1 MPKIQKNFIKG
12 RMNKSAD
19 ERIVPQGEY
28 IDALNVRLGSTEGTE
43 IGAVENSKGNELLVT
58 LRYNNQVLT
67 GARCIGAYEDGANE
81 TIYWFVTS
89 PSVDMIVSYNTK
101 SFVLFY
107 HVISTTLL
115 NFDDKFLVNGINL
128 IGDLLFFTDNL
139 NAPRKINITRNY
151 LRPIA
156 GVDQITEQDIGVIL
170 APPLN
175 APTIDQFKLGG
186 GENFMDDLFLSFAYR
201 WQYEDGEYSAISPFS
216 QTAFSPGPFQIDYST
231 YDNSAMINSFNSVNI
246 GFNTGGK
253 NVKSVD
259 LIFKFSTSQTINV
272 IEKFNKVDQGWLDN
286 ESQTI
291 PFTNKKIYTAL
302 PEEQL
307 LRLYDNVPRKAQAQ
321 TIMGNRLM
329 YGNYIDGYNIT
340 NENGKEIYLDY
351 NIDLIS
357 ETLSSKEI
365 AATTSSVVYSIGPSE
380 TVEAAKIS
388 IDFGGNEIDLIQGSQ
403 IGINF
408 NYRSS
413 QYGGDASYDDGTQ
426 PENLFEYIFLFNI
439 QQDYASVYALASS
452 PEFIAAVQEFV
463 APIDSSCF
471 EYQGVG
477 GVSGTSVT
485 DIYNC
490 GILAKNNPEW
500 QYEGFGVT
508 NSSQGFQIETSQG
521 SDVISITIPALK
533 FQKYDT
539 SVQPPT
545 PLGVYAY
552 EYLTSTTASGLYSL
566 DSSKQSLHS
575 NRDYEIAIVYMDD
588 YGRSSTALVDTAN
601 TIYIPCENSITK
613 NNIRVT
619 LNNYAPYWATKYKF
633 VIKESKTGYRT
644 IYSNIFYTEAS
655 TGNVWFKLE
664 GDNRDKV
671 KNNENLFVKADT
683 NGALLRCTK
692 TKVLEFESK
701 VEDFLCEK
709 NADGEILEGSDAC
722 GQAAGTY
729 MLLRP
734 SGFAASA
741 PENAFIEESDDC
753 VGSYC
758 TVKASAYIDNPIAS
772 DPGQLDFI
780 PYTIPAGSI
789 VNFTFNALRYK
800 FSSSC
805 GSRTYDY
812 DKQFTATQDY
822 DSLYDFVLGDNINL
836 TNGISGGSD
845 DTINTIVFDEQLYAF
860 NVNPQ
865 PNPQPGV
872 NTIFFQQDAADGRMF
887 LCFRNGTPKCSGK
900 NSYGSVG
907 LEVQRATTLMIFET
921 EPIQAN
927 DELYYENEQTFDIVD
942 SFHQSGTSDTDQNQ
956 NLTQS
961 AVIDLTFF
969 NCYVF
974 GNGVES
980 DKVLDALVNPVLSLG
995 DKVTSVSQEQFKESN
1010 RFGDITYSGVFNQE
1024 SNLNKLNQFNL
1035 ALANFKTLETSYGP
1049 IRTLHARQTDI
1060 LTLQEDK
1067 ISYVLVGKNLLSDA
1081 AAGGAITSVPEVL
1094 GTQLARIEEFG
1105 ISNNP
1110 ESFTSYGYDVYFTDA
1125 KRSSVIN
1132 LKGGS
1137 KGGAGDKLSIISQVG
1152 MRSWFRDLFVDS
1164 FDTQKLGGFDPYMNE
1179 FVLSSNIQPIPTPP
1193 IERNC
1198 GYQLDVNNSSAPYIA
1213 TIDFTTIIGD
1223 VTFDVANNSNSVNI
1237 EVTYDG
1243 TSVLDQVVASG
1254 GGQVTFNKPTS
1265 YPTTANVT
1273 ITPVS
1278 GADSYSV
1285 VFNCPIANTLTVKQ
1299 IVVNFEGEVSLTT
1312 TTRYKWSIGTD
1323 VSPYNTNSVVLEDD
1337 GVSLFQTQTGVESF
1351 GTIPANN
1358 STVIMQSRQ
1367 NAGQSYDFD
1376 PLTDKFK
1383 YLISNTNYEESD
1395 INTLLPL
1402 LNTAT
1407 PITGGPLNYESSFSY
1422 SNNQGDD
1429 FLYLVWDLRDPTLIS
1444 LCYSATTEVDACC
1457 DCGQEVEEVESCSP
1471 VEGWDDES
1479 VFLTGIADNRYF
1491 TLGQTLPGYGSFLNV
1506 DEMTSTNLRM
1516 NTESDATYSFEIW
1529 CSAQNISDDN
1539 TTALPEEPA
1548 EVVYTS
1554 GPVVGDTYTNVPFLQ
1569 EFPSNAYTVVIT
1581 STSTILFSEITWR
1594 YRNPNGAAGLNIGDW
1609 DYTLNDYTHLPC

>member
-43 IGAVENSKGNELLVT
+43 IGAVENSKGNELLVS
-58 LRYNNQVLT
+58 LKYKNQALT

-89 PSVDMIVSYNTK
+89 PSVDMIVSYNTRLL
-101 SFVLFY
+101 VLFY
-107 HVISTTLL
+107 HVISTTVL
-115 NFDDKFLVNGINL
+115 NFDSKFLVNGINL

-139 NAPRKINITRNY
+139 NAPRKINITRSY
-151 LRPIA
+151 LQPISDI
-156 GVDQITEQDIGVIL
+156 DQITEQDIGVIL

-175 APTIDQFKLGG
+175 APTISQFKLGG
-186 GENFMDDLFLSFAYR
+186 GENYMEELFLSFAYR

-231 YDNSAMINSFNSVNI
+231 YDNSAMINIFNSVNI
-246 GFNTGGK
+246 GFDTGGK
-253 NVKSVD
+253 NVKDVD

-272 IEKFNKVDQGWLDN
+272 IERFNKVDQGWLDN

-302 PEEQL
+302 PESQL

-329 YGNYIDGYNIT
+329 YGNYIDGYDIT

-351 NIDLIS
+351 DIDLIS
-357 ETLSSKEI
+357 EALSADEI
-365 AATTSSVVYSIGPSE
+365 AATNSPVLYSIGPSQ
-380 TVEAAKIS
+380 TVNSAKIS
-388 IDFGGNEIDLIQGSQ
+388 INFGGDAIALVEGSQ
-403 IGINF
+403 IGIDF
-408 NYRSS
+408 NYKST
-413 QYGGDASYDDGTQ
+413 QYGGDASYNDGTQ
-426 PENLFEYIFLFNI
+426 PENTFEYVFLFNI
-439 QQDYASVYALASS
+439 QKNYGSVYALASS
-452 PEFIAAVQEFV
+452 DEFIAAVQEFV
-463 APIDSSCF
+463 APANSSCF
-471 EYQGVG
+471 DLSVG
-477 GVSGTSVT
+477 GVAGTSVT
-485 DIYNC
+485 DVYNC
-490 GILAKNNPEW
+490 GIAAKNEW
-500 QYEGFGVT
+500 QYEGFGIT
-508 NSSQGFQIETSQG
+508 SGNQGFQIETSQG

-533 FQKYDT
+533 FQKYNQST
-539 SVQPPT
+539 QPPT
-545 PLGVYAY
+545 ALGIYAY
-552 EYLTSTTASGLYSL
+552 EYLSSSSATGLYSL
-566 DSSKQSLHS
+566 ESSKQSLHS

-588 YGRSSTALVDTAN
+588 YARSSTALVDTAN
-601 TIYIPCENSITK
+601 TVYIPCQASINK
-613 NNIRVT
+613 NKIRVT

-671 KNNENLFVKADT
+671 KNNENLFVKSDT
-683 NGALLRCTK
+683 NGPVLRCTK

-701 VEDFLCEK
+701 AEDFLCK
-709 NADGEILEGSDAC
+709 KGVDGELLPDSQPC
-722 GQAAGTY
+722 GQSPGTY

-734 SGFAASA
+734 AGFAASA
-741 PENAFIEESDDC
+741 PENAFIQEKAGC
-753 VGSYC
+753 TGSYC
-758 TVKASAYIDNPIAS
+758 TTRASVYIDNPNTTGAT
-772 DPGQLDFI
+772 DLFI

-789 VNFTFNALRYK
+789 IRIYLRANRFK
-800 FSSSC
+800 RGSKC
-805 GSRTYDY
+805 GSREYDY
-812 DKQFTATQDY
+812 DKRFTASQDY
-822 DSLYDFVLGDNINL
+822 DSLYSFILGDNIDL
-836 TNGISGGSD
+836 TNGISGGTD
-845 DTINTIVFDEQLYAF
+845 DTINTVVFDKQIYAF

-865 PNPQPGV
+865 PNPKPGE
-872 NTIFFQQDAADGRMF
+872 NTIFFQQDATDGRMF
-887 LCFRNGTPKCSGK
+887 LCFRNGTPNCGSPNKR
-900 NSYGSVG
+900 NSYGEIE

-927 DELYYENEQTFDIVD
+927 DELYYENEQSFDIVN
-942 SFHQSGTSDTDQNQ
+942 SFHQSGTSSTDQNQ

-961 AVIDLTFF
+961 AIVDLTFF

-974 GNGVES
+974 GNGAES
-980 DKVLDALVNPVLSLG
+980 DKVLDGLVNPVLSLG
-995 DKVTSVSQEQFKESN
+995 DKVTSVSEEQFKESN

-1164 FDTQKLGGFDPYMNE
+1164 FETQKLGGFDPYMNE
-1179 FVLSSNIQPIPTPP
+1179 FVLSSNIKSIPIPP
-1193 IERNC
+1193 IERDC
-1198 GYQLDVNNSSAPYIA
+1198 GYQLDVNNSSSPYIA
-1213 TIDFTTIIGD
+1213 TIDFTTIIGN
-1223 VTFDVANNSNSVNI
+1223 VVFDVSNNSNSVNI
-1237 EVTYDG
+1237 KVTYDG
-1243 TSVLDQVVASG
+1243 ALVLTQSVAAG
-1254 GGQVTFNKPTS
+1254 GGQVSFNKPTS
-1265 YPTTANVT
+1265 YPTTAIVT
-1273 ITPVS
+1273 VTPIAPAPDPAS
-1278 GADSYSV
+1278 AGDSYSV
-1285 VFNCPIANTLTVKQ
+1285 LFNCPIANTLTVKQ
-1299 IVVNFEGEVSLTT
+1299 IVVNFEGEVNLTT

-1323 VSPYNTNSVVLEDD
+1323 VSPFSTNSIVLQDD
-1337 GVSLFQTQTGVESF
+1337 GISLFKTQTGQESF

-1358 STVIMQSRQ
+1358 STVVMQSRQ
-1367 NAGQSYDFD
+1367 NSGQSYDFD
-1376 PLTDKFK
+1376 PLVDKFK
-1383 YLISNTNYEESD
+1383 YLVSNTNYNESD
-1395 INTLLPL
+1395 VNTLLPL

-1407 PITGGPLNYESSFSY
+1407 PITGGLLNYESSFNY
-1422 SNNQGDD
+1422 LNNQGDD
-1429 FLYLVWDLRDPTLIS
+1429 FLYLVWDLRNPTSVS
-1444 LCYSATTEVDACC
+1444 LCYNETSAVDACC
-1457 DCGQEVEEVESCSP
+1457 DC
-1471 VEGWDDES
+1471 
-1479 VFLTGIADNRYF
+1479 
-1491 TLGQTLPGYGSFLNV
+1491 
-1506 DEMTSTNLRM
+1506 
-1516 NTESDATYSFEIW
+1516 
-1529 CSAQNISDDN
+1529 
-1539 TTALPEEPA
+1539 
-1548 EVVYTS
+1548 
-1554 GPVVGDTYTNVPFLQ
+1554 
-1569 EFPSNAYTVVIT
+1569 
-1581 STSTILFSEITWR
+1581 
-1594 YRNPNGAAGLNIGDW
+1594 
-1609 DYTLNDYTHLPC
+1609 

>member
-1 MPKIQKNFIKG
+1 MPKVQRNFIKG
-12 RMNKSAD
+12 RMNKGAD

-43 IGAVENSKGNELLVT
+43 IGAVENSKGNELLVS
-58 LRYNNQVLT
+58 LQYNNEVLLE
-67 GARCIGAYEDGANE
+67 ARCIGAYEDGANE
-81 TIYWFVTS
+81 TIYWFITS

-115 NFDDKFLVNGINL
+115 NFDENFLVNGINL
-128 IGDLLFFTDNL
+128 IDNLLFFTDNL
-139 NAPRKINITRNY
+139 NAPRKINVTRNY
-151 LRPIA
+151 LQPIA

-175 APTIDQFKLGG
+175 APTIDQFQLGG
-186 GENFMDDLFLSFAYR
+186 GENFMEDLFLSFAYR

-216 QTAFSPGPFQIDYST
+216 QTAFSPGPFEINYST
-231 YDNSAMINSFNSVNI
+231 YDNSAMLNSFNSVNI

-259 LIFKFSTSQTINV
+259 VIFKFSTSQSINV
-272 IEKFNKVDQGWLDN
+272 IERFNKVDQGWLDN
-286 ESQTI
+286 ELKSI

-340 NENGKEIYLDY
+340 NESGKEIYLDY
-351 NIDLIS
+351 NLELIS
-357 ETLSSKEI
+357 ETLTADSIS
-365 AATTSSVVYSIGPSE
+365 ATVETVTYSIGPSE

-388 IDFGGNEIDLIQGSQ
+388 MDFGGNGIDLVQGSQ
-403 IGINF
+403 VGIDF
-408 NYRSS
+408 NYTSS
-413 QYGGDASYDDGTQ
+413 QYGGDSSYNDGTQ
-426 PENLFEYIFLFNI
+426 PENLFEYTFLFNL

-452 PEFIAAVQEFV
+452 PEFIAAIQEFV

-471 EYQGVG
+471 DVGTG
-477 GVSGTSVT
+477 GVKGTSVT
-485 DIYNC
+485 DVYNC
-490 GILAKNNPEW
+490 GIVAKNEW
-500 QYEGFGVT
+500 EYEGFGVT
-508 NSSQGFQIETSQG
+508 NDSQGFQIETSQG

-539 SVQPPT
+539 TANPPA
-545 PLGVYAY
+545 PLGIFAY
-552 EYLTSTTASGLYSL
+552 EYLKSVSATGLYSL

-575 NRDYEIAIVYMDD
+575 NRDYEIGIVYMDD

-601 TIYIPCENSITK
+601 TVYIPCEGSVTK

-633 VIKESKTGYRT
+633 VIKESKTAYRT

-671 KNNENLFVKADT
+671 KNNENLYVKADT
-683 NGALLRCTK
+683 NGPLLRCTK
-692 TKVLEFESK
+692 SKVLEFESK
-701 VEDFLCEK
+701 VEDFLCDK
-709 NADGEILEGSDAC
+709 GVDGDILPNSQPC
-722 GQAAGTY
+722 GQSPGTY

-734 SGFAASA
+734 SGFSASA
-741 PENAFIEESDDC
+741 PDNAFIEEKGGC
-753 VGSYC
+753 KGSYC
-758 TVKASAYIDNPIAS
+758 TARASAYIDNPIAT

-789 VNFTFNALRYK
+789 VRFVFRANRFKRG
-800 FSSSC
+800 SGC
-805 GSRTYDY
+805 GSREYDY
-812 DKQFTATQDY
+812 DKRFTASQEY
-822 DSLYDFVLGDNINL
+822 SSLYDFVLGDNIDL

-845 DTINTIVFDEQLYAF
+845 DVINTVEFDDQIYAF

-865 PNPQPGV
+865 PNPKPGV
-872 NTIFFQQDAADGRMF
+872 NTMFFQQDATDGRLF
-887 LCFRNGTPKCSGK
+887 LCFRNGTPNCGSPNKR
-900 NSYGSVG
+900 NSYADIEI
-907 LEVQRATTLMIFET
+907 EVQRATTLMIFET

-942 SFHQSGTSDTDQNQ
+942 SFHQSGTSDVDQNQ
-956 NLTQS
+956 SITQA

-974 GNGVES
+974 GNGAES
-980 DKVLDALVNPVLSLG
+980 DRVLDALVNPVLSLG
-995 DKVTSVSQEQFKESN
+995 DKVTSVSEEQFKESN

-1035 ALANFKTLETSYGP
+1035 ALSNFKTLETSYGP
-1049 IRTLHARQTDI
+1049 IRVLHARQTDI
-1060 LTLQEDK
+1060 LALQEDK

-1081 AAGGAITSVPEVL
+1081 AAGGAIASIPEVL

-1105 ISNNP
+1105 ISKNP

-1125 KRSSVIN
+1125 KRSSVVN

-1152 MRSWFRDLFVDS
+1152 LRSWFRDLFIDS
-1164 FDTQKLGGFDPYMNE
+1164 FETQKLGGFDPYMNE
-1179 FVLSSNIQPIPTPP
+1179 FVLTSNTQSIPTPP

-1198 GYQLDVNNSSAPYIA
+1198 GYRLYNNDSLSPYVA
-1213 TIDFTTIIGD
+1213 NIDFTTIIGD
-1223 VTFDVANNSNSVNI
+1223 VTLNVSNNSNSVNVQ
-1237 EVTYDG
+1237 VTYDG
-1243 TSVLDQVVASG
+1243 AVVLDQVVAPGS
-1254 GGQVTFNKPTS
+1254 GQVTFNKPTS
-1265 YPTTANVT
+1265 YPTKANVT
-1273 ITPVS
+1273 VTPLS
-1278 GADSYSV
+1278 GVDSYSV
-1285 VFNCPIANTLTVKQ
+1285 EFNCPTANTITVKQ

-1312 TTRYKWSIGTD
+1312 TTRYKWEIGMD
-1323 VSPYNTNSVVLEDD
+1323 VSPYNTNSIILEDD
-1337 GVSLFQTQTGVESF
+1337 GVSLFQTQTGQESF

-1358 STVIMQSRQ
+1358 STVVMQSRQ
-1367 NAGQSYDFD
+1367 NAGQTYDFD

-1407 PITGGPLNYESSFSY
+1407 PITGSLLNYESSFNY

-1429 FLYLVWDLRDPTLIS
+1429 FLYLVWDLRDPTLIE
-1444 LCYSATTEVDACC
+1444 LCYSAASTVDACC
-1457 DCGQEVEEVESCSP
+1457 DCDPQP
-1471 VEGWDDES
+1471 
-1479 VFLTGIADNRYF
+1479 
-1491 TLGQTLPGYGSFLNV
+1491 
-1506 DEMTSTNLRM
+1506 
-1516 NTESDATYSFEIW
+1516 
-1529 CSAQNISDDN
+1529 
-1539 TTALPEEPA
+1539 
-1548 EVVYTS
+1548 
-1554 GPVVGDTYTNVPFLQ
+1554 
-1569 EFPSNAYTVVIT
+1569 
-1581 STSTILFSEITWR
+1581 
-1594 YRNPNGAAGLNIGDW
+1594 
-1609 DYTLNDYTHLPC
+1609 